1 MVMLTRYSSYTSGS
15 ASSSEKPTDST
26 GIADRIEIGDLCA
39 RFNSTLMLATCELDE
54 VNRIEKDLASSN
66 KRKCTV

>member
-15 ASSSEKPTDST
+15 ASSSEKPTDS
-26 GIADRIEIGDLCA
+26 GIADCIEIGDLCA
-39 RFNSTLMLATCELDE
+39 RFTSTLQLATCELDE

-66 KRKCTV
+66 KRKCTI